1 MSTPYFQQPAGAARS
16 SRARPRSPRRRE
28 LPRWECPYSLR
39 CRGRTRDPGAAPYQG
54 YPQAYAVGPYAQ
66 LPPRVNKLSV
76 GLGIAGWVIIGLTVL
91 LMWLSILAT
100 ESDPDPSGKEVIGF
114 YPLFASIFLIP
125 VNLVGGITGL
135 VRAGDKMTKWKLNW
149 LGNHPE
155 REPACHLLRRHARV
169 AADSVVAF
177 EENAEAPPH
186 EAIITAA

>member
-1 MSTPYFQQPAGAARS
+1 MSTPYFQQPAGQPAPQGAPQMGMPVQP
-16 SRARPRSPRRRE
+16 A
-28 LPRWECPYSLR
+28 LQGANPY
-39 CRGRTRDPGAAPYQG
+39 PGAAPYQG

-114 YPLFASIFLIP
+114 YPLFASVFLIP

-135 VRAGDKMTKWKLNW
+135 VRAGGQDDEVEAELAR
-149 LGNHPE
+149 NHPE

-169 AADSVVAF
+169 AVDSVVAF
-177 EENAEAPPH
+177 EENVEAPPH